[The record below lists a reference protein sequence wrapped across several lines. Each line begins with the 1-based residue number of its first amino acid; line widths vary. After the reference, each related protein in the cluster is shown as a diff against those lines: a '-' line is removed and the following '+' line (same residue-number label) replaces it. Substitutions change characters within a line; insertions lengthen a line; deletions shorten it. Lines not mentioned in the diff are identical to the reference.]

1 MIAKIPCVAVSPE
14 VSMEVLSPVEVDQ
27 LVQHTQGELYPLFRR
42 CALAVLNTG
51 SQNDNTQEILEEFC
65 NFDIRF
71 IRQARGIRLEL
82 HNAPAS
88 AFVDGRMIR
97 GIREQL
103 FSVLRDV
110 LYVTNQVKHGERF
123 NLNSTRG
130 ISDAVFHIL
139 RNADVFRANDKR
151 AFVVC
156 WGGHSI
162 SREEYDFTKLI
173 GYELGLRELNIIT
186 GCGPGAMKGPMK
198 GAAIAHAKQ
207 RVHNPRYLGI
217 TEPGI
222 IAAESPNPIVNELVI
237 MPDIEKRLEAFVRM
251 GHGII
256 VFPGGVGTTE
266 EILYLLGILLHPKN
280 RNIPFPVVFTA
291 SKASEAYFDVID
303 NFIVNT
309 LGEEARAK
317 YHVIVDDPAE
327 VGRYLRRRTDEV
339 YNHRRRYKDSFYFNW
354 QIHIPKS
361 LQHPFNPTHANMHK
375 LNLTRDQPA
384 YELAANLRRAF
395 SGIVAGNVKEQ
406 GLALIKEH
414 GPFQL
419 RGDPAIM
426 TLMDELLQTFIQ
438 QNRMKLGGKTYN
450 PCYQISRT

>member
-1 MIAKIPCVAVSPE
+1 MIAKIPCVVVSPE
-14 VSMEVLSPVEVDQ
+14 VSMEVLSPVEVEQ
-27 LVQHTQGELYPLFRR
+27 LVLHTQSDLYPLFRR
-42 CALAVLNTG
+42 CTLAVLNTG
-51 SQNDNTQEILEEFC
+51 SQNDNTQEILEEFKD
-65 NFDIRF
+65 FEVRF

-82 HNAPAS
+82 LNPPAR
-88 AFVDGRMIR
+88 AFVDGKMIR
-97 GIREQL
+97 GIREQV

-123 NLNSTRG
+123 NLNTTRG

-139 RNADVFRANDKR
+139 RNANLFRANDKH
-151 AFVVC
+151 AFIVC

-162 SREEYDFTKLI
+162 SREEYDYTKLV

-207 RVHNPRYLGI
+207 RVHNARYVGI

-251 GHGII
+251 AHGII

-280 RNIPFPVVFTA
+280 RNIPVPLVFT
-291 SKASEAYFDVID
+291 SNRASENYFDVID

-317 YHVIVDDPAE
+317 YQVIIDDPAE
-327 VGRYLRRRTDEV
+327 VGRYLRRKSEDV
-339 YNHRRRYKDSFYFNW
+339 YHHRRRYKDSFYFNW
-354 QIHIPKS
+354 QINIPKS
-361 LQHPFNPTHANMHK
+361 MQFPFNPTHGNMHK
-375 LNLTRDQPA
+375 LNLTRNQPS

-419 RGDPAIM
+419 RGDPTIM

-450 PCYQISRT
+450 PCYQIAKH

>member
-1 MIAKIPCVAVSPE
+1 MIAKIPCVVVSPE
-14 VSMEVLSPVEVDQ
+14 VSMEVLSPIEVDQ
-27 LVQHTQGELYPLFRR
+27 LVQHTQSDLYPLFRR
-42 CALAVLNTG
+42 CTLAVLNTG
-51 SQNDNTQEILEEFC
+51 SQNDNTQEILDEFK
-65 NFDIRF
+65 NFDVRF

-88 AFVDGRMIR
+88 AFVDGKMIR

-123 NLNSTRG
+123 NLNTTRG

-139 RNADVFRANDKR
+139 RNANLFRAGDKR

-162 SREEYDFTKLI
+162 SREEYDYTKLI

-198 GAAIAHAKQ
+198 GATIAHAKQ
-207 RVHNPRYLGI
+207 RIHNSRYVGI

-251 GHGII
+251 AHGII

-280 RNIPFPVVFTA
+280 RSIPFPLVFT
-291 SKASEAYFDVID
+291 SNKDGEAYFDVID

-317 YHVIVDDPAE
+317 YHVIIDDPAE
-327 VGRYLRRRTDEV
+327 VGRYMRHKTDDV
-339 YNHRRRYKDSFYFNW
+339 YSHRRRYKDSFYFNW

-361 LQHPFNPTHANMHK
+361 LQFPFNPTHHNMHK
-375 LNLTRDQPA
+375 LNLTRNQPS

-395 SGIVAGNVKEQ
+395 SGIVAGNVKEH

-450 PCYQISRT
+450 PCYQISI